1 MSEWL
6 MELVLKTSDSAR
18 GRGFKS
24 LSLRQ
29 NLIVFLLFGTG
40 EIPKFGRRGAPAKG
54 VGRVTGARV
63 QIPLSPPSK
72 NRMQTH
78 PVFYFLGID
87 LNPLGNKMGAN
98 PDVMKQIKFSLSVS

>member
-29 NLIVFLLFGTG
+29 NNI
-40 EIPKFGRRGAPAKG
+40 IKIMKFGMEKYPSLAEGAPLL
-54 VGRVTGARV
+54 RV
-63 QIPLSPPSK
+63 
-72 NRMQTH
+72 
-78 PVFYFLGID
+78 
-87 LNPLGNKMGAN
+87 
-98 PDVMKQIKFSLSVS
+98 